1 MFRRTE
7 KARFRLDLNSVRAF
21 LTDPNSSGIIDLNT
35 VAAEL
40 TVKESG
46 FEKNPFAEE
55 QVVNVGI

>member
-1 MFRRTE
+1 M
-7 KARFRLDLNSVRAF
+7 LV
-21 LTDPNSSGIIDLNT
+21 
-35 VAAEL
+35 VAEL